1 MDFNRALLSSSS
13 LEGATNQSAL
23 SFLSMDVNTFGGGTL
38 LLGNE
43 QEDSLD
49 SLDTPDDVPCS
60 MPETTAVDDTNVLV
74 LMSTCLSTTTRSLV
88 TSWISKLSDQNLL
101 YFDGSSAYT
110 IKFVV
115 KYVVGAKGTPSAN
128 CPANSDDTYTKV
140 SDRPA
145 NTIAGI
151 FFVNDAQAQ
160 KVVENK
166 FPNDIKEQF
175 FLQFCETPTCTA
187 LTHKVSGND
196 VPYVM
201 VSSASDLAAISPFSV
216 ARALHCENLTSGIP
230 FSYVD
235 TAGNRQC
242 FCSCAATA
250 KRVISGTGVNRSYQC
265 VKNDPRGVCTW
276 KPAAGSAA
284 GFKKEV
290 TVVGTDGAC
299 STAADDVL
307 SVLYPV
313 DNYVDYLRTNDQDT
327 TSGKNVGAGPRI
339 SFDITKGSS
348 VVTKPFAW
356 KEFQTSPSAAM
367 KSLPF
372 AGYGV
377 FDIKATAT
385 DYFSTTGVSCAG
397 CIAVVDKARP
407 IPASGCPSTIPGTT
421 LTEFKDTSVG
431 PYDNV
436 LTGVQTFQNSVT
448 PDGCGSTRCDDLSI
462 TGTKFSGAAAT
473 PNDYAFF
480 SPTAVSGDLNDVLKG
495 TTAYTQCSRCLS
507 GASVTLKEEWYD
519 YVCGATTAPQKQC
532 SGTATCSLL
541 QTCLKVDSTK
551 LANVK
556 VKLTDSTLAASDA
569 VINAITNKVPLVSE
583 PDTMHVGLDCTDF
596 LTAKPDASSTSMCVK
611 TVALSSWL
619 TKSAAPFAST
629 TWFTEADVDTFV
641 SWEYKIGDATVQFDD
656 VYTFYLPS
664 TKVTATAKSKCGT
677 IASFTF
683 HVNLHVNNVIQVCD
697 HFKAMWYQTSRS
709 AVRSFGDFF
718 LYPGSDFAEI
728 TFDYHPNIGL
738 GYDINEFQHTISTV
752 SCTATYAS
760 RTSKTIVDVGAS
772 DSKEIVKQ
780 FAMQAVYL
788 DLTKAE
794 TSIDVLCTFKYSS
807 TNIAATDILTQKCP
821 ATLTIKEEEAPWIL
835 TSAAKCNRDGACG
848 ALPAPY
854 QACGGYRVYA
864 TATTTEV
871 TDQETACCAACTG
884 TGTSNVAPT
893 CSPILGLPGS
903 AKFKDIKRCQP
914 TAAQESL
921 TAESFASSEL
931 VAETSATTDTSG
943 VTAVL
948 AASALVALVA
958 LVVVQQRRRGH
969 DSMAA
974 TRNGCAIEEDAY
986 YPLLN

>member
-1 MDFNRALLSSSS
+1 MN
-13 LEGATNQSAL
+13 
-23 SFLSMDVNTFGGGTL
+23 VNTFGGGTL

-60 MPETTAVDDTNVLV
+60 MPETTAVGDTNVLV

-128 CPANSDDTYTKV
+128 CPANGDDTYTKV

-160 KVVENK
+160 KVVETK

-175 FLQFCETPTCTA
+175 FLQLCETPTCTA

-216 ARALHCENLTSGIP
+216 ARALHCENLAGGIP

-421 LTEFKDTSVG
+421 LTEFKD
-431 PYDNV
+431 
-436 LTGVQTFQNSVT
+436 
-448 PDGCGSTRCDDLSI
+448 
-462 TGTKFSGAAAT
+462 
-473 PNDYAFF
+473 
-480 SPTAVSGDLNDVLKG
+480 
-495 TTAYTQCSRCLS
+495 
-507 GASVTLKEEWYD
+507 
-519 YVCGATTAPQKQC
+519 
-532 SGTATCSLL
+532 
-541 QTCLKVDSTK
+541 
-551 LANVK
+551 
-556 VKLTDSTLAASDA
+556 
-569 VINAITNKVPLVSE
+569 
-583 PDTMHVGLDCTDF
+583 
-596 LTAKPDASSTSMCVK
+596 
-611 TVALSSWL
+611 
-619 TKSAAPFAST
+619 
-629 TWFTEADVDTFV
+629 
-641 SWEYKIGDATVQFDD
+641 

-794 TSIDVLCTFKYSS
+794 TSIDVLCIFKYSS

-821 ATLTIKEEEAPWIL
+821 ATLTIKDEEAPWVL

-864 TATTTEV
+864 TVTTTEV